1 MKIRLVGAAL
11 FQADG
16 RTNSLNID
24 RHTDMTELTDAFRN
38 FFYVSYKLLMLFW
51 CLL

>member
-16 RTNSLNID
+16 RADKQTEYRPAYRYDEAN
-24 RHTDMTELTDAFRN
+24 RHF
-38 FFYVSYKLLMLFW
+38 S
-51 CLL
+51 